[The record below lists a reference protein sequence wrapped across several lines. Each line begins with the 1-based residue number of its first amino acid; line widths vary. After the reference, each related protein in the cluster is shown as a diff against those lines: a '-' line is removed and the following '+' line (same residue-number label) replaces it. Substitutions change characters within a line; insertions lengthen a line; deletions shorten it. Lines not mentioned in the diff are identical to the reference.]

1 VIVMIL
7 FVTSLNDESSL
18 WLCDGLKLEK
28 YIGILSYFFC

>member
-18 WLCDGLKLEK
+18 WGCIRLNGLDVV
-28 YIGILSYFFC
+28 C